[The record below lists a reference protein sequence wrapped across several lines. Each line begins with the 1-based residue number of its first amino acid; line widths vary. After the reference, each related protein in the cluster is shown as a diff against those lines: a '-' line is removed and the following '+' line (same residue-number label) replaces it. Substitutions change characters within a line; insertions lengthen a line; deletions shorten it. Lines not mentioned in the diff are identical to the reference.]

1 MALAIVLLGPP
12 AAPAGS
18 ARIAV
23 ASNFRDAALE
33 IGAAFRVA
41 SGHEVAFS
49 FGSTGQLFAQIAHGA
64 PFDALLAADR
74 ERAARIVGQGLGV
87 AGSSFTYAEGRIV
100 LFSADDGLDVGP
112 EALKEGD
119 FERLAIADPASAPY
133 GKAAVQVLQAL
144 DRFEAL
150 QALIVRG
157 LNVAQAYQF
166 VQTGNAELG
175 FVALSQVVGHSAGSR
190 WIVPVSMHS
199 PIAQDAVLLEQGAT
213 NEAAK
218 AFLAFL
224 RGARAKSIVAEFG
237 YGSEN

>member
-1 MALAIVLLGPP
+1 MALAIVLMGPS

-23 ASNFRDAALE
+23 ASNFRDAAVE
-33 IGAAFRVA
+33 IGAAFRDA
-41 SGHEVAFS
+41 SGHDLAFS

-64 PFDALLAADR
+64 PFDAFLAADR
-74 ERAARIVGQGLGV
+74 ERAGRIVAQGLGV

-112 EALKEGD
+112 AALKDGA
-119 FERLAIADPASAPY
+119 FERLAIAEPASAPY
-133 GKAAVQVLQAL
+133 GKAALEVLRAL
-144 DRFEAL
+144 HRFNAL
-150 QALIVRG
+150 QARIVRG

-175 FVALSQVVGHSAGSR
+175 FVALSQVIRHSAGSR
-190 WIVPVSMHS
+190 WIVPDSLHS
-199 PIAQDAVLLEQGAT
+199 PIAQDAVLLERGAN
-213 NEAAK
+213 NEAAR

-224 RGARAKSIVAEFG
+224 RGARAKAIVAEFG